1 MENESEGILI
11 HESPPSM
18 SNVIEVRNL
27 TLTVPTS
34 KGRSPVIEN
43 LSFSMKQ
50 GEKLGLVGESGSGK
64 SLTAYS
70 LMRLI
75 KNPVQIDSGEI
86 FINGVNVLQLSEED
100 FRKYRGS
107 EIAMIYQ
114 DPMSALNPIMKVGD
128 QIIESIQL
136 HKKISHKD
144 ALKLA
149 VELLESVGIPEPE
162 ERINSYPFEM
172 SGGMLQRVVIAI
184 ALSGEPKIL
193 IADEATTALDV
204 TTQERVLTLLNRL
217 AEERNL
223 SVLLITH
230 DLGVAAQFTD
240 RINVMYGGRLVERGP
255 IKDVFT
261 DPLHPYTRALLD
273 SRCDY
278 TVDVNQPIKSIAGQP
293 PRPDNRP
300 TGCVFAPR
308 CEHAQAKCTG
318 SAPELRA
325 FSAREV
331 ACVRV
336 EELALGKKL

>member
-1 MENESEGILI
+1 MHMENESEGILI

-128 QIIESIQL
+128 Q
-136 HKKISHKD
+136 
-144 ALKLA
+144 
-149 VELLESVGIPEPE
+149 
-162 ERINSYPFEM
+162 R
-172 SGGMLQRVVIAI
+172 
-184 ALSGEPKIL
+184 
-193 IADEATTALDV
+193 
-204 TTQERVLTLLNRL
+204 
-217 AEERNL
+217 
-223 SVLLITH
+223 
-230 DLGVAAQFTD
+230 
-240 RINVMYGGRLVERGP
+240 
-255 IKDVFT
+255 
-261 DPLHPYTRALLD
+261 
-273 SRCDY
+273 
-278 TVDVNQPIKSIAGQP
+278 
-293 PRPDNRP
+293 
-300 TGCVFAPR
+300 
-308 CEHAQAKCTG
+308 
-318 SAPELRA
+318 
-325 FSAREV
+325 
-331 ACVRV
+331 
-336 EELALGKKL
+336 